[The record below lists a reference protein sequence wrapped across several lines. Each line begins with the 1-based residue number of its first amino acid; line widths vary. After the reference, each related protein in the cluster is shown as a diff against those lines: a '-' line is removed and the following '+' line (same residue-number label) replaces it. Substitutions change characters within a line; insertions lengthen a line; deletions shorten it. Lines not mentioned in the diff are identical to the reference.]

1 MRENF
6 WGGLKISCNSVNLNP
21 FELTLQLAGLFDYTV
36 NYELEISFFFS
47 SSNQT
52 HAFKNC
58 RLMKIHSSISFF
70 FFGIHK
76 KIKYNSWI
84 FNEKNGPAKCRVCPF
99 PRHAQ
104 DITTR

>member
-6 WGGLKISCNSVNLNP
+6 GVVWRYLCNSVNLNP

-36 NYELEISFFFS
+36 NYEFEISFFY
-47 SSNQT
+47 
-52 HAFKNC
+52 
-58 RLMKIHSSISFF
+58 FF
-70 FFGIHK
+70 FKHMPLRIVVWWKLTQVYQFFFLNPQKYK
-76 KIKYNSWI
+76 KKYNSWI

>member
-36 NYELEISFFFS
+36 NYELEISFFS

-70 FFGIHK
+70 FLEYTK
-76 KIKYNSWI
+76 K
-84 FNEKNGPAKCRVCPF
+84 
-99 PRHAQ
+99 
-104 DITTR
+104 